1 MLPSFP
7 RLNPMPFASA
17 AEYSDPLTIE
27 LLQLAT
33 LLMRCHTAKLGAQSH
48 YRQQLLK
55 FGYDTAMPA
64 NSWLH
69 NLRHHCGG

>member
-1 MLPSFP
+1 MTGELVGRTPCTENSTP
-7 RLNPMPFASA
+7 QQPVPCASA

-55 FGYDTAMPA
+55 FG
-64 NSWLH
+64 
-69 NLRHHCGG
+69 